1 MSLGSG
7 NVLLAEFQNQIGD
20 EIKKKSWE
28 AYIITFNQIV
38 FLIIWLKNIAYI
50 LYMEEQMT
58 KFLKDTGVDV
68 SQKKGPVPDIL
79 SYEQAVR
86 LTLDVAAQ
94 LSRLHEKR
102 MGFISIRKED
112 IKMIGTNNFVIST
125 PELFRV
131 SWKNE
136 LLISKPFEYNEL
148 MAPEL
153 KSIKTLPSTVNA
165 NVGYYSIC
173 KLVLSLLNIDNNL
186 ARLSPTKLYYLME
199 RIFKDDPDERRFI
212 YI

>member
-1 MSLGSG
+1 
-7 NVLLAEFQNQIGD
+7 
-20 EIKKKSWE
+20 
-28 AYIITFNQIV
+28 
-38 FLIIWLKNIAYI
+38 
-50 LYMEEQMT
+50 MEEQMT

-94 LSRLHEKR
+94 LARLHEKR

-112 IKMIGTNNFVIST
+112 IKMIGTNNFVISS

-153 KSIKTLPSTVNA
+153 ESIKTLPATVNA